1 VIDAL
6 PAAIVGECELETLL
20 SEPTDRLVGMM
31 TRLDGDI
38 IVLGASGKMGPTL
51 ARMARR
57 ATDSAGRPRRVIAVS
72 RSGDPFRQ
80 AALHAQG
87 IETIRCD
94 LMDETAVARL
104 PAAANVVFMAGR
116 KFGSTGAESLTWAT
130 NCLVPSVIC
139 RHFADSRIVAFSTGN
154 VYGLT
159 DAGRGGSTEAD
170 VLRPVG
176 EYAMSCLGRERMF
189 DYFSRALGTPIAIV
203 RLNYAVE
210 MRYGILVDLAQRVL
224 AGEAV
229 DLAMGYVNVIWQAD
243 ASAMALCALE
253 RAASPPFVVNLAG
266 LEELSVRSA
275 SLDLA
280 ARLGRTVRFRG
291 EEAPDALLSDGRL
304 GAELLGP
311 LRVPASRL
319 IEWTAGWLAH
329 GGTTSGKPTHFES
342 RAGRF

>member
-1 VIDAL
+1 MIDTL
-6 PAAIVGECELETLL
+6 PATIASERELETLL
-20 SEPTDRLVGMM
+20 SEPTDRLVRMM

-38 IVLGASGKMGPTL
+38 VVLGASGKMGPTL

-57 ATDSAGRPRRVIAVS
+57 ATVAAGRARRVIAVS
-72 RSGDPFRQ
+72 RFGDASRE
-80 AALHAQG
+80 AALHAHG

-94 LMDETAVARL
+94 LLDETAVARL
-104 PAAANVVFMAGR
+104 PAAANVIFMTGR

-130 NCLVPSVIC
+130 NCLLPSMIC
-139 RHFADSRIVAFSTGN
+139 RHFAASRIVAFSTGN
-154 VYGLT
+154 IYGLT
-159 DAGRGGSTEAD
+159 EVGCGGSTEED
-170 VLRPVG
+170 VPRPVG
-176 EYAMSCLGRERMF
+176 EYAMSCLGRERIF
-189 DYFSRALGTPIAIV
+189 DYCSRTLGTPIAIV

-224 AGEAV
+224 AGDPV

-253 RAASPPFVVNLAG
+253 RAASPPVVVNLAG
-266 LEELSVRSA
+266 LEELSVRST
-275 SLDLA
+275 SLHLA
-280 ARLGRTVRFRG
+280 ARLGRSVQFRG
-291 EEAPDALLSDGRL
+291 EEAPDALLSNGRL

-319 IEWTAGWLAH
+319 LDWTADWLAR

-342 RAGRF
+342 RVGRF